1 MPTLVHGLKRFDA
14 IFLGWKA
21 ALGGLV
27 CTP

>member
-1 MPTLVHGLKRFDA
+1 LVHGLKRFDA